1 MKLSVTTPRGALV
14 DADVDEVTAPGALGE
29 LGVLPGHVPLMSAL
43 KPGVLVYRAGGAGAR
58 AGVVAVGPGFLQVAA
73 PAQNDTAHD
82 QVLVLVDQALAAADL
97 DPAAAVTD
105 LPAPQRE
112 L

>member
-29 LGVLPGHVPLMSAL
+29 FGVLPGHVPLMSAL

-58 AGVVAVGPGFLQVAA
+58 
-73 PAQNDTAHD
+73 
-82 QVLVLVDQALAAADL
+82 
-97 DPAAAVTD
+97 PAAQSAGAGSSSRT
-105 LPAPQRE
+105 
-112 L
+112 